1 MYAKHARD
9 FYFELLLTTHL
20 CPACG
25 EKMRVMAPGQWRCR
39 CSVALDPTIEFQ
51 RSVCC
56 DARLRRKRCHYAC
69 TRCGTQVASKFL
81 FQERLFDGQ
90 YFCEKMSESR
100 QRKRRRREAMQ
111 RLLAASRSL
120 DVAIT
125 ECPTDSDLI
134 SFSQVLDAFVGHD
147 QMVDADAFLGRD
159 CFQMEAYRSM
169 VLASLEGRTV
179 RFDTLPS
186 VCPDQ
191 RLDRIRR
198 FITLLFMEQ
207 AHEVW
212 LEQRDHGILV
222 MPYETHIEG

>member
-1 MYAKHARD
+1 
-9 FYFELLLTTHL
+9 
-20 CPACG
+20 
-25 EKMRVMAPGQWRCR
+25 
-39 CSVALDPTIEFQ
+39 
-51 RSVCC
+51 
-56 DARLRRKRCHYAC
+56 
-69 TRCGTQVASKFL
+69 VASKFL

-120 DVAIT
+120 DIAIT
-125 ECPTDSDLI
+125 EFPTNADLD
-134 SFSQVLDAFVGHD
+134 SFSQVLDAFVGHE
-147 QMVDADAFLGRD
+147 QMLDADAFLGRD

-169 VLASLEGRTV
+169 VLASLQGRTV
-179 RFDTLPS
+179 RFDTLPP
-186 VCPDQ
+186 VCPDK

-212 LEQRDHGILV
+212 LEQREREILV
-222 MPYETHIEG
+222 MPYETYVEG